1 MYMRQEV
8 EYVKMIKKL
17 MCSIREFKASSIRTS
32 VYAALEVLMEI
43 IVPFL
48 MADIIDKGIYGGN
61 MGTLLKYG
69 LAMAICVIIGLLL
82 GFGAGAWSADASAGF
97 ARNLRKDMYYNIQRF
112 SFRNIDKFSTASLVT
127 RLTTDVMNVQNAYM
141 MIIRIAVR
149 APLMLI
155 FALIMSCVINWKLAL
170 IFLIMIPV
178 LGGGLVWIIVKSH
191 PVFERVFKQYDE
203 LNRVVQE
210 NVSGIRV
217 VKSFVR
223 EDYEKGKFQTVSTR
237 LFKTFCKAERYMAL
251 NAPLMQLVVYVCM
264 ILVFWFGAR
273 MIVLSGATELTTGEL
288 TSLIIY
294 AMQILSSLMML
305 SMVLV
310 MITIAQSSAE
320 RIVEVLDEKSDITSK
335 PDAVME
341 VPDGRITFKNVDF
354 SYSDCDDSLSLE
366 NINIEIPSGKTVGI
380 IGATG
385 SGKSSLVSLIPRLYD
400 VTKGNVLVGGINVK
414 DYDIETLRN
423 NVAVVLQ
430 KNTLF
435 SGTIKENLRWGNENA
450 TEDELVHACKL
461 AQADEFISQLPDGYD
476 TYIEQGGT
484 NVSGGQKQRLCIAR
498 ALLKKPKI
506 LILDDS
512 TSAVD
517 TKTDALIRRAFNE
530 EIPDTTKLIIAQR
543 ISSVQDADMIIVM
556 DKNHIDAV
564 GTHESLSASN
574 KIYKEIYQSQQ
585 KGEGED
591 ETA

>member
-1 MYMRQEV
+1 MT
-8 EYVKMIKKL
+8 KKL
-17 MCSIREFKASSIRTS
+17 LRSIREYKASSIRTA
-32 VYAALEVLMEI
+32 VFAGLEVLLEI
-43 IVPFL
+43 IIPFL
-48 MADIIDKGIYGGN
+48 MSDIIDKGIYGGN
-61 MGTLLKYG
+61 MNVLLKLG
-69 LAMAICVIIGLLL
+69 LAMGILVVLGLLF
-82 GFGAGAWSADASAGF
+82 GFAAGSESAKVSSGF
-97 ARNLRKDMYYNIQRF
+97 ARNLRKDMYYHIQEF
-112 SFRNIDKFSTASLVT
+112 SFANIDKFSTASLVT
-127 RLTTDVMNVQNAYM
+127 RLTTDVTNIQLAYM

-149 APLMLI
+149 APLMMI
-155 FALIMSCVINWKLAL
+155 FALIMSFVISWKLAL

-178 LGGGLVWIIVKSH
+178 LGGGLVWIVYKSH
-191 PVFERVFKQYDE
+191 PIFETVFKQYDG
-203 LNRVVQE
+203 LNGVVQE
-210 NVSGIRV
+210 NLSGIRV

-223 EDYEKGKFQTVSTR
+223 EAHEKEKFQKVSTK

-251 NAPLMQLVVYVCM
+251 NAPLMQFVVYVCM

-294 AMQILSSLMML
+294 AMQILTSLMML

-320 RIVEVLDEKSDITSK
+320 RIVEVLDEKSSLTNPEIPVT
-335 PDAVME
+335 E
-341 VPDGRITFKNVDF
+341 VKDGEIRFKDVDF
-354 SYSDCDDSLSLE
+354 GYSEKDRALSLR
-366 NINIEIPSGKTVGI
+366 NINLDIPSGKTVGI
-380 IGATG
+380 IGSTG
-385 SGKSSLVSLIPRLYD
+385 SGKTSLVSLIPRLYD
-400 VTKGNVLVGGINVK
+400 ASSGEVLVGGVNVR

-423 NVAVVLQ
+423 NVSVVLQ

-450 TEDELVHACKL
+450 SDEELIHACKL
-461 AQADEFISQLPDGYD
+461 AQADEFVSHLPDGYD

-530 EIPDTTKLIIAQR
+530 EIPDTTKIIIAQR
-543 ISSVQDADMIIVM
+543 ITSVMDADMIVVM
-556 DKNHIDAV
+556 DSDHIDAV
-564 GTHESLSASN
+564 GTHDELMKTN
-574 KIYKEIYQSQQ
+574 HIYKEIYMSQQ
-585 KGEGED
+585 KGGD
-591 ETA
+591 EQ

>member
-1 MYMRQEV
+1 
-8 EYVKMIKKL
+8 MIKRL
-17 MCSIREFKASSIRTS
+17 MRSIREYKAASIRT
-32 VYAALEVLMEI
+32 AIFAGLEVLLEI
-43 IVPFL
+43 IIPFF

-61 MGTLLKYG
+61 MNVLLKLG
-69 LAMAICVIIGLLL
+69 VMMGICVIAGLVL
-82 GFGAGAWSADASAGF
+82 GFLAGSQAADASSGF
-97 ARNLRKDMYYNIQRF
+97 AKNLRKDMYHHIQGF
-112 SFRNIDKFSTASLVT
+112 SFANIDKFSTASLVT
-127 RLTTDVMNVQNAYM
+127 RLTTDVTNIQNAYM

-149 APLMLI
+149 SPLMII
-155 FALIMSCVINWKLAL
+155 FALIMSCTISWKLAL

-191 PVFERVFKQYDE
+191 PIFEKVFKQYDN
-203 LNRVVQE
+203 LNGVVQE

-223 EDYEKGKFQTVSTR
+223 EEHEKDKFQKISMK
-237 LFKTFCKAERYMAL
+237 LFDTFCKAERYMAL
-251 NAPLMQLVVYVCM
+251 NAPLMQIVVYACM

-294 AMQILSSLMML
+294 AMQILTSLMML

-320 RIVEVLDEKSDITSK
+320 RIVEVLDEKSSLSNRRE
-335 PDAVME
+335 AVME
-341 VPDGRITFKNVDF
+341 VKSGKIYFEHVDF
-354 SYSDCDDSLSLE
+354 SYSDNKEKLCLKDINLS
-366 NINIEIPSGKTVGI
+366 ISSGQTVGI
-380 IGATG
+380 IGSTG

-400 VTKGNVLVGGINVK
+400 VTNGSVYVGGIDVRN
-414 DYDIETLRN
+414 YDITTLRD
-423 NVAVVLQ
+423 NVSVVLQ

-435 SGTIKENLRWGNENA
+435 SGTIKENLRWGNEFA
-450 TEDELVHACKL
+450 SDEELIHACKL
-461 AQADEFISQLPDGYD
+461 AQADEFIVGLPDGYD

-530 EIPDTTKLIIAQR
+530 EIPDTTKIIIAQR
-543 ISSVQDADMIIVM
+543 ISSVQDADMIVVM
-556 DKNHIDAV
+556 DGGQINAV
-564 GTHESLSASN
+564 GTHDELMKTNA
-574 KIYKEIYQSQQ
+574 IYQEIYQSQQ
-585 KGEGED
+585 KGGESK
-591 ETA
+591 